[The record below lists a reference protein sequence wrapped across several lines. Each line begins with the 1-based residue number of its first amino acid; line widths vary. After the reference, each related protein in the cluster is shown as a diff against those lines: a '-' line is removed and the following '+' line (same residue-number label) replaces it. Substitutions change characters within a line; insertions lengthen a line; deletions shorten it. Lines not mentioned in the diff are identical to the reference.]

1 MQTDETECVIE
12 EFFPV
17 RCRTCGKVISQYER
31 PYKKFI
37 NDGKTAK
44 EFFDKLKLRSC
55 CRTEM
60 LCPQKISMA
69 PRLPDYDMF
78 RIISEKTKQK
88 TQNESEEKA
97 SNLLKNL
104 SMLTEGKKQAMSG
117 KSIIDETKYKNVPY
131 FAV

>member
-1 MQTDETECVIE
+1 MDDTENIIE

-37 NDGKTAK
+37 SEGKLAK
-44 EFFDKLKLRSC
+44 DFFDALKLRSC

-69 PRLPDYDMF
+69 PRLPDYDTF
-78 RIISEKTKQK
+78 RIISETTKQK
-88 TQNESEEKA
+88 TQTESEEKA
-97 SNLLKNL
+97 TNILKTL
-104 SMLTEGKKQAMSG
+104 SMLTQGKKAPMSG
-117 KSIIDETKYKNVPY
+117 QREPVEQFTYRKPPY